1 MMWEVCV
8 YNNSRCGTFNSSI
21 NTFISSNNIFN
32 SSNDG
37 FTSIKGMDKCGDML
51 MGVEDHL
58 CPHLLFLKRG
68 ECNNNNNNNSK

>member
-8 YNNSRCGTFNSSI
+8 YSNNRCSI
-21 NTFISSNNIFN
+21 FIISNNIFN

-37 FTSIKGMDKCGDML
+37 FTSIKGMDIIWEDTDML

-68 ECNNNNNNNSK
+68 ECNSNSNNNSSK